1 MNGPILKNF
10 QNTGDLGVK
19 IFKTQFYCPKN
30 LFVQNYL
37 ARTVPVLAFGSPWSN
52 QNILLLAGNCN

>member
-37 ARTVPVLAFGSPWSN
+37 ARTGISVRVALVKSEYFITGR
-52 QNILLLAGNCN
+52 